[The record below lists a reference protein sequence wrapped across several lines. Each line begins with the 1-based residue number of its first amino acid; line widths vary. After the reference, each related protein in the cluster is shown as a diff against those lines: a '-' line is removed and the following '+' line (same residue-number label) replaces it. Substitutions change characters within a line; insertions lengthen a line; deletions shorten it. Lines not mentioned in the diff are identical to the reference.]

1 MSSNVRRLVLGA
13 TFIILAVV
21 GIWLVARLV
30 ASDRSISN
38 LGDDEFEIGAEV
50 VRDSVSD
57 GPIFLRDLI
66 NGGRDI
72 YVTHDGSAGNDGFVA
87 FTAYGTTGC
96 LLQYDQEVGHLFDDC
111 EEISWPA
118 DGTGLLQYP
127 IRRNNGNLYIDI
139 NFQER
144 PRSTDSTTT
153 TIQGDS

>member
-1 MSSNVRRLVLGA
+1 VSSNVRRLVLGA
-13 TFIILAVV
+13 AFIIVAVV

-38 LGDDEFEIGAEV
+38 LGDDEFEIGAQV
-50 VRDSVSD
+50 VRESVPD

-72 YVTHDGSAGNDGFVA
+72 YVTHDGSAGDDGFLA
-87 FTAYGTTGC
+87 FTAHGTTGC
-96 LLQYDQEVGHLFDDC
+96 LLQYDQEIENLYDDC
-111 EEISWPA
+111 EDVRWPA

-127 IRRNNGNLYIDI
+127 VRYNNGTLYIDI

-144 PRSTDSTTT
+144 PSSLDSTTT

>member
-1 MSSNVRRLVLGA
+1 VSSNVRRLVLGA
-13 TFIILAVV
+13 TFIVLAVV

-38 LGDDEFEIGAEV
+38 LGDDEFEIGAQI
-50 VRDSVSD
+50 VRDSASD

-96 LLQYDQEVGHLFDDC
+96 LLQYDQEVEDLFDDC
-111 EEISWPA
+111 EETRWPA
-118 DGTGLLQYP
+118 DGAGLLQYP
-127 IRRNNGNLYIDI
+127 VRYNNGTLYIDI

-144 PRSTDSTTT
+144 TRSLDSTTT